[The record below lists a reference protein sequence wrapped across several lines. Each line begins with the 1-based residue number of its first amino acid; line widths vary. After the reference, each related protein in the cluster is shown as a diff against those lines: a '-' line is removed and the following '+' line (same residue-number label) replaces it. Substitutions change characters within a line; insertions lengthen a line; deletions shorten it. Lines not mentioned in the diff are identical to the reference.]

1 MMKIRGLLAALLLV
15 FLASCTAQ
23 KNNDLDYLTNRKN
36 VLEGLQLQSAP
47 RTLKPGDRV
56 AIVVSAQDN
65 DVTRPF
71 NQNYSSSTAR
81 VNEQAPGGN
90 LINDNT
96 SAVQP
101 LYTIDESGDIHFPVL
116 GNLPAAGKSL
126 EGLRS
131 DLEEELRRY
140 IKNPTVNLRLT
151 NFRVS
156 VLGEVVRPG
165 EYQVEGSNPNLLSAL
180 ALSGDLTPSGR
191 RDNIVIVRNNN
202 GVVTQGEVNLQDA
215 NFIASPYY
223 QLQQGDIV
231 YVSPNRNKNIQAST
245 NPNLGI
251 YISVASVA
259 LTALALTINLL
270 KK

>member
-1 MMKIRGLLAALLLV
+1 MMKIRTLLATVLV
-15 FLASCTAQ
+15 AFLASCTAQ
-23 KNNDLDYLTNRKN
+23 KNNELDYLANRDK
-36 VLEGLQLQSAP
+36 VLNGLQMQSVV
-47 RTLKPGDRV
+47 RTLKPGDRI

-65 DVTRPF
+65 DVVRPF
-71 NQNYSSSTAR
+71 NQNYSSSATISDQQPA
-81 VNEQAPGGN
+81 GN
-90 LINDNT
+90 LTRENYSPT
-96 SAVQP
+96 QP
-101 LYTIDESGDIHFPVL
+101 LYTIDEAGDIHFPVL

-126 EGLRS
+126 DELRT
-131 DLEEELRRY
+131 DLESELRRY
-140 IKNPTVNLRLT
+140 VKFPTVNLRLT

-156 VLGEVVRPG
+156 VLGEVARPG
-165 EYQVEGSNPNLLSAL
+165 EYQIEGSNPNLLSAL
-180 ALSGDLTPSGR
+180 ALSGDLTANGR

-202 GVVTQGEVNLQDA
+202 GVVSQGEVNLQDA
-215 NFIASPYY
+215 SFFGSPYY

-231 YVSPNRNKNIQAST
+231 YVSPNQNKNIQART